1 MLDIR
6 LSPGLRLP
14 SVAAMEK
21 IAFLGLGRMG
31 LPMAR
36 RLADAGYPL
45 TVWNRSPGRAD
56 GLTGAGAT
64 EAATPAEA
72 VRGADVVVTMLSD
85 PAAVAELAG
94 RFTADLAPGTL
105 WIDMSS
111 IGPRATA
118 ALRAG
123 LPDGV
128 ALVDAPVMGS
138 TGPAATGDLTVF
150 AGGEDADLDRAQ
162 PVLEHLGRVRRCGGP
177 GAGAALKVV
186 VIGAIV
192 ASVTVLGEVLAV
204 ADELDVPQEQ
214 AREVLSA
221 GPLAGVAARAFGT
234 GSDFPVRLAAK
245 DLALAGGGPVLA
257 AAREVLLAHP
267 EIAEQDLS
275 AVPGALRRGR

>member
-1 MLDIR
+1 
-6 LSPGLRLP
+6 
-14 SVAAMEK
+14 MEK

-36 RLADAGYPL
+36 RLAAAGYPL
-45 TVWNRSPGRAD
+45 TVWNRSPGRAGD
-56 GLTGAGAT
+56 LT

-85 PAAVAELAG
+85 PAAVAEVAG
-94 RFTADLAPGTL
+94 RFTAGLAPGTL

-118 ALRAG
+118 ELRAR

-128 ALVDAPVMGS
+128 ALVDAPVVGS
-138 TGPAATGDLTVF
+138 VGPAATGALGVF

-177 GAGAALKVV
+177 GSGAALKVV

-192 ASVTVLGEVLAV
+192 ACVTAFGEAV
-204 ADELDVPQEQ
+204 AVAGELGVPQEQ
-214 AREVLSA
+214 VREVLSV
-221 GPLAGVAARAFGT
+221 GPLAGVVARAYGT
-234 GSDFPVRLAAK
+234 DADFPVRLAAK
-245 DLALAGGGPVLA
+245 DLALADGGPVLT

-267 EIAEQDLS
+267 GIAEQDLS
-275 AVPGALRRGR
+275 AVVGALRRA